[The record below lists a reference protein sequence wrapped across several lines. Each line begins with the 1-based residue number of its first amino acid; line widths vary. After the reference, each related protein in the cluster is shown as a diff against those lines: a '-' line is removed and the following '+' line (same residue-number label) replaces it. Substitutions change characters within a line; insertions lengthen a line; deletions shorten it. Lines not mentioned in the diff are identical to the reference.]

1 MALPPLTPE
10 QRQAALD
17 KAAASRRERAEVKNR
32 LKNSGASI
40 SDVLHEGQ
48 GNDRTALIQALPV
61 FEDLAGKAPADV
73 SADWSLLVNRITAL
87 QSALDH
93 AGVDPTSY
101 DPRHPPPGLS
111 AQDRGLLRSAAAR
124 LAAADTQQALAN
136 VQQEVLDVCH
146 TPLEL

>member
-1 MALPPLTPE
+1 MSRARLRTA
-10 QRQAALD
+10 AALLVLVPLLAGCGHGTSYCEAVTSHESD
-17 KAAASRRERAEVKNR
+17 
-32 LKNSGASI
+32 LGSI
-40 SDVLHEGQ
+40 VQ